1 MVTINKYINNTKQ
14 YDMIRINDLPRQVRL
29 DLIEEA
35 RWQNGSEYVNDCVRD
50 NVFIAEVCNW
60 ARTRQGYDYWQWI
73 DKGLFVQMN

>member
-1 MVTINKYINNTKQ
+1 
-14 YDMIRINDLPRQVRL
+14 MIRVNDLPRQVRL

-35 RWQNGSEYVNDCVRD
+35 RWQNGAEYVNDCVRD

-60 ARTRQGYDYWQWI
+60 ARTRQGFDYWQWI